1 MIGYARRQMSTAPTL
16 GQLAVQQRFVD
27 EYVKDLNGS
36 RAAERAGYSEG
47 PSTRVTATKLMRRP
61 KVQAAIS
68 DALSGRRERTQV
80 DTDYVLELVAD
91 LC

>member
-1 MIGYARRQMSTAPTL
+1 MSSDSELLPR
-16 GQLAVQQRFVD
+16 QQRFVD

-47 PSTRVTATKLMRRP
+47 QSARVTATKIMRRP

-80 DTDYVLELVAD
+80 DADYVLELVAD